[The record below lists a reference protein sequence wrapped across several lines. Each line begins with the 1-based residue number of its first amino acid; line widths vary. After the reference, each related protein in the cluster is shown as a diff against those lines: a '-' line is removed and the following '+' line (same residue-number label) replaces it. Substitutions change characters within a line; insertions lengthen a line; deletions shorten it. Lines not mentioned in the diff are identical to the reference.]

1 MYGANDSNSGDVV
14 QIADK
19 IGERQIAAQQEEELN
34 EKSVDEKGGVE
45 NGSVDPSRRQTVD
58 GFGSDG
64 TVIDG
69 LGSTVGGQMRK
80 KRTDRSDETTE
91 EKRKW
96 DTRQISAAARSGS
109 MGQLDVE
116 TATPVF
122 TPDHDFPEGGR
133 EAWLVVLGATLAL
146 YGSFGFMVS
155 IGTLQEYWAE
165 NQLRDYTA
173 RDIGW
178 IPSVF
183 VYLALSLGI
192 LVGPLFDRYGPKYIA
207 LFGSIGYIVMAFLLA
222 ECTLYWHF
230 LLCCSILGGVTGATL
245 TTTSLAVVAHW
256 FKARRGLAQGIA
268 MTGTSFGG
276 LTIPLILRSTLPKY
290 GFSWSMRLLGFLFLA
305 TLIPAN
311 LLMKARLPPAPDEKK
326 KPIISPSI
334 FGDMRFTL
342 LALSVFGFE
351 IVLFGSLG
359 ILPTYA
365 SLAATYPKDTGFY
378 LIATMNGVSC
388 LGRLIP
394 GYISDKI
401 GRFNTLLIFI
411 FTTLIFMLALWLPLG
426 TKSLPALYVFA
437 ALFGFGTGC
446 WMALTPACIG
456 QLCRAEEFGRYYGT
470 LYFLVSLATLVCV
483 PISGELI
490 SVVGAEPLVGF
501 FCAVL
506 GLAMVSFAASRW
518 ACLDWKWQWFV
529 KI

>member
-1 MYGANDSNSGDVV
+1 MHE
-14 QIADK
+14 ADGSYSENV
-19 IGERQIAAQQEEELN
+19 IRITDEDREQQRAAHQKRGWK
-34 EKSVDEKGGVE
+34 EKSVDESGGFQ
-45 NGSVDPSRRQTVD
+45 GDSVDPSRLQRD
-58 GFGSDG
+58 
-64 TVIDG
+64 DG
-69 LGSTVGGQMRK
+69 LRSKVAVGDGAENTKGGKTTHEKGGWNTQQKPAASPGTSTGP
-80 KRTDRSDETTE
+80 
-91 EKRKW
+91 
-96 DTRQISAAARSGS
+96 
-109 MGQLDVE
+109 LDVE
-116 TATPVF
+116 TATPVLA
-122 TPDHDFPEGGR
+122 PDQYFPEGGR
-133 EAWLVVLGATLAL
+133 EAWLVVLGSTLAL

-165 NQLRDYTA
+165 NQLREYSA

-192 LVGPLFDRYGPKYIA
+192 WIGPLFDRYGPKYIA

-222 ECTLYWHF
+222 HCTLYWQF
-230 LLCCSILGGVTGATL
+230 LLCCGFLGGITGATL

-256 FKARRGLAQGIA
+256 FKTRRGLAQGIA
-268 MTGTSFGG
+268 MTGSSFGG
-276 LTIPLILRSTLPKY
+276 LTIPLILRNTLPKY
-290 GFSWSMRLLGFLFLA
+290 GFPWSMRILGFLFIA
-305 TLIPAN
+305 TLTPAN
-311 LLMKARLPPAPDEKK
+311 FLMKARLPPAPDAKK
-326 KPIISPSI
+326 KSIISPSI

-365 SLAATYPKDTGFY
+365 SLATNYPKDTGFY
-378 LIATMNGVSC
+378 LISTMNGVSC

-426 TKSLPALYVFA
+426 TKSLPALYIFA

-470 LYFLVSLATLVCV
+470 LYFIASLATLVCV
-483 PISGELI
+483 PVSGELI
-490 SVVGAEPLVGF
+490 SVVGARPLVGF

-506 GLAMVSFAASRW
+506 GLAMASFAASRW
-518 ACLDWKWQWFV
+518 ACLGWKWQWFV